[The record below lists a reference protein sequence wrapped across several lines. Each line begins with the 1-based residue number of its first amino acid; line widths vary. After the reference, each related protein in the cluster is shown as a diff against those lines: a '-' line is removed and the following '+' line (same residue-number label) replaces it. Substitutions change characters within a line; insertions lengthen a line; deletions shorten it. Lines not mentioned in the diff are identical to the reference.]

1 MIRIPNRPKY
11 GNKKRNGFDS
21 NKEAERWQELCFLER
36 AGKIH
41 DLKRQV
47 KFELIPAQYQNGK
60 CVERACNYIADYTY
74 MEGNHLVVEDVKGY
88 KDGPA
93 YNLYVIKRKLMLWV
107 HHIKI
112 RET

>member
-21 NKEAERWQELCFLER
+21 NKEANRWQQLCFLER

-47 KFELIPAQYQNGK
+47 KFELIPAQYQDGR
-60 CVERACNYIADYTY
+60 CVERACSYIADFTY
-74 MEGNHLVVEDVKGY
+74 MEGNHLVVEDVKSPPTRR
-88 KDGPA
+88 KDS
-93 YNLYVIKRKLMLWV
+93 YIIKRKLMRWV

>member
-1 MIRIPNRPKY
+1 MIRIPNKPKY

-21 NKEAERWQELCFLER
+21 NKEAERWQQLCFLQK
-36 AGKIH
+36 AGKIT

-47 KFELIPAQYQNGK
+47 KFELIPAQYQDGI
-60 CVERACNYIADYTY
+60 CVERACNYYADFTY
-74 MEGNHLVVEDVKGY
+74 KEGGRLVVEDVKSEITR
-88 KDGPA
+88 KDKA
-93 YNLYVIKRKLMLWV
+93 YIIKRKLMRWV